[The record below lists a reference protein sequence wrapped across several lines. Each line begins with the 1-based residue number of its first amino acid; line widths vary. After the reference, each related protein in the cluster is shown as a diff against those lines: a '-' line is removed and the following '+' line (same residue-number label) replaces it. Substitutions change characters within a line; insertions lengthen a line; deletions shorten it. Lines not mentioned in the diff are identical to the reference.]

1 MDLRFLAAVGMIV
14 LVDLVLSGDNAL
26 VIGAAASRLPRG
38 RRFFAIIWGG
48 VFAVVFR
55 LILAIVATTLLQVPL
70 LQAIGGAI
78 LLIIAIR
85 LLWPDQGT
93 GPQRPASDKLLSA
106 ILTILAADA
115 TMSLDN
121 VLAVGAI
128 ATAAAPNDP
137 NRYIPL
143 LVSGLLFSMLL
154 LFAASALIARLIE
167 SIPLTDRSGCG
178 RPWLDGSE
186 SNHRRCRG
194 RATVSA
200 HGRSIILSAYCVRG
214 RGRRGRRDPAADQAE
229 PRQQDDSHRASTSL
243 GRARAR
249 AVEHNGWRV
258 GESSGGGDL
267 ASTGRGLR

>member
-167 SIPLTDRSGCG
+167 SIPLLIDLAAVVLGWTAANLITADVVVGPQFQLTGDRSFYLHIACVGVVVVADVIL
-178 RPWLDGSE
+178 RLI
-186 SNHRRCRG
+186 RRSRG
-194 RATVSA
+194 NRTTATA
-200 HGRSIILSAYCVRG
+200 
-214 RGRRGRRDPAADQAE
+214 PAPASVE
-229 PRQQDDSHRASTSL
+229 PEQEPSSTT
-243 GRARAR
+243 G
-249 AVEHNGWRV
+249 
-258 GESSGGGDL
+258 GE
-267 ASTGRGLR
+267 